1 MSAIGNTPSTAATAQ
16 SGSTSV
22 TNPNATI
29 GKDGFLKMFVAQMQN
44 QDPSSSQD
52 PNEST
57 QQMAMF
63 SMVEQM
69 TNLVMQEQTV
79 SQQLSTQ
86 SAVGLIGHTVSYTDT
101 SGNLQETL
109 NGFNFSN
116 AFNVVP
122 AHIALKPSN
131 RTGFVDGPSTTVSEI
146 QSFTY

>member
-1 MSAIGNTPSTAATAQ
+1 MSAIGNTTSTPATAQ

-79 SQQLSTQ
+79 SQQLTTQ
-86 SAVGLIGHTVSYTDT
+86 SSVGLIGHTVSYTDT
-101 SGNLQETL
+101 SGNLQSGKVESVQSAKGATTL
-109 NGFNFSN
+109 
-116 AFNVVP
+116 
-122 AHIALKPSN
+122 
-131 RTGFVDGPSTTVSEI
+131 TVDGQTGIDPTSILQVA
-146 QSFTY
+146 

>member
-101 SGNLQETL
+101 SGNLQSGKVESVQSAKGATT
-109 NGFNFSN
+109 
-116 AFNVVP
+116 
-122 AHIALKPSN
+122 I
-131 RTGFVDGPSTTVSEI
+131 TVDGQTGIDPTSITQVA
-146 QSFTY
+146 

>member
-1 MSAIGNTPSTAATAQ
+1 MSAIGNTTNTSATAQ

-101 SGNLQETL
+101 SGNLQSGKVESVQSAK
-109 NGFNFSN
+109 G
-116 AFNVVP
+116 
-122 AHIALKPSN
+122 
-131 RTGFVDGPSTTVSEI
+131 STTVTVAGQTGIDPTSI
-146 QSFTY
+146 INVA

>member
-1 MSAIGNTPSTAATAQ
+1 MSVDNTTAAAASAYAQ
-16 SGSTSV
+16 TGTTSA
-22 TNPNATI
+22 TNPKATLD
-29 GKDGFLKMFVAQMQN
+29 KDGFLKMFVAQMQN

-79 SQQLSTQ
+79 SQQLGTQ

-101 SGNLQETL
+101 NGNLQSGKVESVQSAKGATT
-109 NGFNFSN
+109 
-116 AFNVVP
+116 
-122 AHIALKPSN
+122 I
-131 RTGFVDGPSTTVSEI
+131 TVDGQTGIDPTSILQVA
-146 QSFTY
+146 